1 MKAAKAGRSKPKTE
15 PRQTKTD
22 QEQPKTAQD
31 TAKDRGRVTAS
42 TAMTRPRHPEAAAP
56 LSLAYRS
63 TSCTRPQGIGSGTLP
78 TKAPSTMLSKPEKT
92 H

>member
-42 TAMTRPRHPEAAAP
+42 TAMTRPRHP
-56 LSLAYRS
+56 
-63 TSCTRPQGIGSGTLP
+63 
-78 TKAPSTMLSKPEKT
+78 
-92 H
+92 